1 MGGLCTC
8 ETRLRKGWVGLLGSQ
23 IKENYVIIP
32 RCYWAMGDFVRG
44 GVTSEKV
51 FLALVGGLDRNY

>member
-1 MGGLCTC
+1 MQC
-8 ETRLRKGWVGLLGSQ
+8 WVGLLGSQ

-32 RCYWAMGDFVRG
+32 RCYLAMGDFVRG